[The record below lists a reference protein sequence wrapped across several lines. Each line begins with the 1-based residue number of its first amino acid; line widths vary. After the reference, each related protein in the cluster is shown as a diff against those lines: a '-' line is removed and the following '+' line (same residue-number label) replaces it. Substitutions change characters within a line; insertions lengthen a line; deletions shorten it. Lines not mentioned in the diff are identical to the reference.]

1 MLSAVC
7 YSSYLHSEVITGQ
20 TGNAAIGGLDWIMS
34 NVLPDATGLQV
45 DGVYFRYT
53 TVKETEAD
61 LLVTIRNKDNE
72 EVGYIYSRTDDW
84 SGVPGNTIV
93 GYDPL
98 APTLGS
104 RWGDGEIITEG
115 DGEVVNATVRYNYR
129 YDTCA
134 EPLNDPRCPGF
145 ENALYKYL
153 LDNGLLNKEP
163 DVNDPFYDQWVQMQL
178 DREAEVEEEEIVE
191 ENTEEE
197 EESLEEQLG
206 SDIVLSD
213 LGGNQEQL
221 LVQLNNVPQFDSYYG
236 VTISG
241 GVYNDALTLVDTE
254 LPDNRRALRS
264 LANDAT
270 HRSMV
275 RSQYENN

>member
-1 MLSAVC
+1 MAC
-7 YSSYLHSEVITGQ
+7 YSSSLHSEVITGQ
-20 TGNAAIGGLDWIMS
+20 TGNAAATGLDWIMS

-98 APTLGS
+98 TPTLGT
-104 RWGDGEIITEG
+104 RWGDGEIVTEG
-115 DGEVVNATVRYNYR
+115 DGEVVDATVRYNYR
-129 YDTCA
+129 FDTCA
-134 EPLNDPRCPGF
+134 DPLTDPQCPGF

-163 DVNDPFYDQWVQMQL
+163 SIDDPFYDGWVKMQL
-178 DREAEVEEEEIVE
+178 DREDDVKEEEDTVEEEA
-191 ENTEEE
+191 EEE

-206 SDIVLSD
+206 AEVLMSD
-213 LGGNQEQL
+213 LGGNQAETMAQL
-221 LVQLNNVPQFDSYYG
+221 AAVPQFDSYYG

-241 GVYNDALTLVDTE
+241 GVYDDALTLVDTE